1 MLRDSK
7 GRFCKAKKELNT
19 KVKSNKIPFLS
30 KKHTKD
36 EENFGEWSDLG
47 KGIEKALKELD
58 TDEPIVLHIKIRNSD
73 AIDLDASKVEEDRFD
88 DCVNNA
94 CIFDRLDWDER
105 AKFMDALFDN
115 GKRDTEI
122 CEVMSK
128 SCTVLHPT
136 PLKDGSGSRIMPCA
150 GCFTDWFF
158 NYFTP
163 EVFHKILGD

>member
-7 GRFCKAKKELNT
+7 GRFCKANKELNT

-36 EENFGEWSDLG
+36 EENFKEWSDLG
-47 KGIEKALKELD
+47 NGLNLD
-58 TDEPIVLHIKIRNSD
+58 EIDEPIIIHVKIKE
-73 AIDLDASKVEEDRFD
+73 KDRFD

-105 AKFMDALFDN
+105 AKFMAYLCDDGGLL
-115 GKRDTEI
+115 
-122 CEVMSK
+122 
-128 SCTVLHPT
+128 CTDIEC
-136 PLKDGSGSRIMPCA
+136 KDGMKCYD
-150 GCFTDWFF
+150 CFYDWFF
-158 NYFTP
+158 NMYSP

>member
-7 GRFCKAKKELNT
+7 GRFCKANKELNT

-36 EENFGEWSDLG
+36 EENFEKWSDLG
-47 KGIEKALKELD
+47 NGLNLNEI
-58 TDEPIVLHIKIRNSD
+58 DEPIIIHVKIKE
-73 AIDLDASKVEEDRFD
+73 KDRFD

-105 AKFMDALFDN
+105 AKFMEALFND
-115 GKRDTEI
+115 GKSFTEI
-122 CEVMSK
+122 CHFMYET
-128 SCTVLHPT
+128 CTITHPI
-136 PLKDGSGSRIMPCA
+136 PLKDGSNCRIISCD

-158 NYFTP
+158 NMYTP

>member
-7 GRFCKAKKELNT
+7 GRFCKANKELNT

-36 EENFGEWSDLG
+36 EENFEEWSDLG
-47 KGIEKALKELD
+47 NGLNLNEI
-58 TDEPIVLHIKIRNSD
+58 DEPIIVHVKI
-73 AIDLDASKVEEDRFD
+73 EEKDRFD

-105 AKFMDALFDN
+105 AKFMAKLSDCSESVFCDVID
-115 GKRDTEI
+115 GPDCFSIGR
-122 CEVMSK
+122 
-128 SCTVLHPT
+128 SCS
-136 PLKDGSGSRIMPCA
+136 D
-150 GCFTDWFF
+150 CFEDWFF
-158 NYFTP
+158 NMYTP

>member
-7 GRFCKAKKELNT
+7 GRFCKANKELNT

-30 KKHTKD
+30 KKHEKD
-36 EENFGEWSDLG
+36 EENFEEWSDLG
-47 KGIEKALKELD
+47 NGLNLNEI
-58 TDEPIVLHIKIRNSD
+58 DEPIIIHVKIKE
-73 AIDLDASKVEEDRFD
+73 KDRFD

-105 AKFMDALFDN
+105 AKFMEALFNN
-115 GKRDTEI
+115 GKSFTEI
-122 CEVMSK
+122 CNFMYET
-128 SCTVLHPT
+128 CTIAHPT
-136 PLKDGSGSRIMPCA
+136 PLKDGSGCRIMSCD

-158 NYFTP
+158 KMFTP

>member
-7 GRFCKAKKELNT
+7 GRFCKANKELNT

-36 EENFGEWSDLG
+36 EENVEEWSDLG
-47 KGIEKALKELD
+47 NGLNLD
-58 TDEPIVLHIKIRNSD
+58 EIDEPIIIRVKIKE
-73 AIDLDASKVEEDRFD
+73 KDRFD

-105 AKFMDALFDN
+105 AKFMSYLFN
-115 GKRDTEI
+115 DTVSEESYI
-122 CEVMSK
+122 CENI
-128 SCTVLHPT
+128 
-136 PLKDGSGSRIMPCA
+136 D
-150 GCFTDWFF
+150 CFNNSTHCDNCFEEWFF
-158 NYFTP
+158 NMYTP

>member
-7 GRFCKAKKELNT
+7 GRFCKANKELNT

-36 EENFGEWSDLG
+36 EENVEEWSDLG
-47 KGIEKALKELD
+47 NGLNLD
-58 TDEPIVLHIKIRNSD
+58 EVDEPIIIRVKIKE
-73 AIDLDASKVEEDRFD
+73 KDRFD

-105 AKFMDALFDN
+105 AKFMAKLSDYSEPFFCDVMDAF
-115 GKRDTEI
+115 E
-122 CEVMSK
+122 
-128 SCTVLHPT
+128 CTID
-136 PLKDGSGSRIMPCA
+136 KPCSD
-150 GCFTDWFF
+150 CFTDWFF
-158 NYFTP
+158 NMFTP

>member
-7 GRFCKAKKELNT
+7 GHFCKANKELNT

-36 EENFGEWSDLG
+36 EENFEEWSDLG
-47 KGIEKALKELD
+47 NGLNLNEI
-58 TDEPIVLHIKIRNSD
+58 DEPIIIHVKI
-73 AIDLDASKVEEDRFD
+73 EEKDRFD

-105 AKFMDALFDN
+105 AKFISTIFHN
-115 GKRDTEI
+115 GHILDEELASVESHKFE
-122 CEVMSK
+122 
-128 SCTVLHPT
+128 
-136 PLKDGSGSRIMPCA
+136 
-150 GCFTDWFF
+150 DWFF
-158 NYFTP
+158 NYFSP